1 MLQLKNKYKIYFYA
15 FSFILLTSIINQNL
29 FDNYEKIFSITKIN
43 IKSDSKDIENEI
55 KLKTSYLIDKNIFNL
70 KRDQLIK
77 ILQEL
82 NYLEQF
88 EIKKNYPS
96 IIKNTSRIKLFR
108 TI

>member
-1 MLQLKNKYKIYFYA
+1 MVQMI
-15 FSFILLTSIINQNL
+15 
-29 FDNYEKIFSITKIN
+29 ITKIN

-70 KRDQLIK
+70 KRDQLLK

-88 EIKKNYPS
+88 EIRKNYPS
-96 IIKNTSRIKLFR
+96 IINIDAKKTKLVAITYKDQKKYFIGENKKFISAKEYK
-108 TI
+108 TYKKLP